1 MELLSPKNDVVFQK
15 LFGKNENKEILI
27 SFLNAVLRKTLKE
40 KIIDVKIEEK
50 KIDISMVIDE
60 KVSILDIYVTTD
72 KNEHINVEMQIAN
85 EYNMVKRTLYYW
97 SKMFLNQLTV
107 GEDFVLLN
115 KTITINLIDFNLIK
129 NDKMHNVYH
138 LKENETNEELT
149 DLVEINFIEMKKLKK
164 EIQKENK
171 DEKLG
176 MWLNLIMN
184 PNSEEVE
191 KMAQID
197 EDLRKAREVLALISC
212 DKETRQLA
220 EMREKAILDKISF
233 ENGARRAGYEEGMND
248 GMRNGELKKAKSIA
262 LNLLDVLDDKVI
274 SEKTGLSIEEVKE
287 LRKQQ

>member
-50 KIDISMVIDE
+50 KIDVSMVIDE

-107 GEDFVLLN
+107 GKNFRLLN
-115 KTITINLIDFNLIK
+115 KTITINLINFNFIN

-138 LKENETNEELT
+138 LKENETNETLT
-149 DLVEINFIEMKKLKK
+149 DLLEINFIEMKKFKK

-171 DEKLG
+171 DEKLE
-176 MWLNLIMN
+176 MWLNLITD

-191 KMAQID
+191 EMAQIH
-197 EDLRKAREVLALISC
+197 EDLRKAREVLASISC

-233 ENGARRAGYEEGMND
+233 EDGARRAGYEE
-248 GMRNGELKKAKSIA
+248 GELKKAKSIA

>member
-1 MELLSPKNDVVFQK
+1 MLK
-15 LFGKNENKEILI
+15 L
-27 SFLNAVLRKTLKE
+27 
-40 KIIDVKIEEK
+40 IDV
-50 KIDISMVIDE
+50 SMVVDE

-107 GEDFVLLN
+107 GKNFRLLN
-115 KTITINLIDFNLIK
+115 KTITINLINFNFIN

-138 LKENETNEELT
+138 LKENETNETLT
-149 DLVEINFIEMKKLKK
+149 DLLEINFIEMKKFKK

-171 DEKLG
+171 DEKLE
-176 MWLNLIMN
+176 MWLNLITD

-191 KMAQID
+191 EMAQID
-197 EDLRKAREVLALISC
+197 EDLRKAREVLASISC

-233 ENGARRAGYEEGMND
+233 EDGARRAGYEKGMKDGIRDGRAEGVKE
-248 GMRNGELKKAKSIA
+248 GIKEGKKEGIKEGIKEGKKSIA
-262 LNLLDVLDDKVI
+262 LNLLDLLDDEVI

-287 LRKQQ
+287 LREQQ

>member
-50 KIDISMVIDE
+50 KIDVSMIVDE

-97 SKMFLNQLTV
+97 SKMFLNQLTM

-164 EIQKENK
+164 ENK
-171 DEKLG
+171 DEKLE

-248 GMRNGELKKAKSIA
+248 GELKKAKSIA
-262 LNLLDVLDDKVI
+262 LNLLDVLDDGLI
-274 SEKTGLSIEEVKE
+274 SEKTGLSIEQVKE
-287 LRKQQ
+287 LREQK